1 MQTTPYPHHS
11 LAESKYLNLPEAR
24 FLHWCR
30 NQYGLNKGV
39 LNTIDNWFYDSGI
52 INIASRRI
60 HVLAFLEFAK
70 ASGMKSD
77 KHKFMKFG
85 NGGLARML
93 SEFIESQEK
102 VCS

>member
-70 ASGMKSD
+70 AFGMKSD
-77 KHKFMKFG
+77 KHKFM
-85 NGGLARML
+85 
-93 SEFIESQEK
+93 ESQEK
-102 VCS
+102 ICS